1 MADRTEST
9 SMGDAAP
16 EPPGQATQEWTVE
29 EVRAAIARVGRGE
42 FDAVGAFC
50 DSSTFDD
57 RNTDDDRD
65 ASDEADGATRRAE
78 EQGPARAEASGLA
91 QNSSA
96 VDGEAVSPRPL
107 LEDWA
112 ASSRA
117 ADRIRAAEV
126 ARLGAFVLARVLARR
141 DGDVDLIDFLATPVG
156 DTTGEEG
163 SSPDAAGVEVFED
176 HRLSTRARAL
186 LDPADAIIVAAKLNT
201 RLDFARRAAARAVV
215 AFIGLHSL
223 LESAATGRVRFERVE
238 RLHGRIDDALL
249 PVDEVLKL
257 DGFLADLSPQLSLDQ
272 FEKLARR
279 RIRTLTPVLADPE
292 APRKQRCVRYER
304 FDDGTA
310 RLELHGPILVLEG
323 LYQRLSAMA
332 RSIRRNQLESLE
344 SDAFGQVL
352 DSRRVQQGTVDERT
366 VAQLMFD
373 LLTASRLHTQV
384 RVTGQRSGAAR
395 GDAEKAPG
403 AAPTDPAAAAE
414 ELIDVFC
421 PTDGDWLRKQ
431 AAVTITV
438 PITTVLSLDDSPGMV
453 NGDVPLAAEQ
463 CREAAA
469 HATSWFR
476 VLTDPATSIVTDH
489 VAHTYEPTAAMRRT
503 VRQKWRTCTVPGC
516 SQPSQWCEI
525 EHCCRFSKLNPATG
539 GLTVMENLHPMCK
552 HHHGL
557 KTDGVIQLE
566 QLGRNEACW
575 VLPMGVRARK
585 TAPPVA
591 IGDDAVDPG
600 TLLTCA
606 DERDKA
612 REVDEP
618 GDVPPPF

>member
-1 MADRTEST
+1 MTDRTEST

-16 EPPGQATQEWTVE
+16 DPPGQATLQWTLE
-29 EVRAAIARVGRGE
+29 DVRAAIARIARGE
-42 FDAVGAFC
+42 FGAAGAFG
-50 DSSTFDD
+50 D
-57 RNTDDDRD
+57 R
-65 ASDEADGATRRAE
+65 S
-78 EQGPARAEASGLA
+78 PARADESGSV
-91 QNSSA
+91 QRSA
-96 VDGEAVSPRPL
+96 VVDGEAVPSFEL

-117 ADRIRAAEV
+117 ADRMRAAEV

-141 DGDVDLIDFLATPVG
+141 DGDVELGDFLATPAVSHSS
-156 DTTGEEG
+156 GEEG
-163 SSPDAAGVEVFED
+163 LPDSAAVEVFED
-176 HRLSTRARAL
+176 HRLSTRAREL

-215 AFIGLHSL
+215 AFIGLHGL
-223 LESAATGRVRFERVE
+223 LESAASGRVRFERVE

-249 PVDEVLKL
+249 PVDEVRKL
-257 DGFLADLSPQLSLDQ
+257 DGFLEDLSPQLSLDQ

-279 RIRTLTPVLADPE
+279 HIRTLAPVPADPE

-310 RLELHGPILVLEG
+310 RMELHGPILVVEG

-344 SDAFGQVL
+344 SDAFGRVL
-352 DSRRVQQGTVDERT
+352 DSSRVEQGTVDERT

-384 RVTGQRSGAAR
+384 RVKDPHSIGVPDGVVEAT
-395 GDAEKAPG
+395 DAEATDAEAG
-403 AAPTDPAAAAE
+403 EAGPTSTE

-516 SQPSQWCEI
+516 SQPAQWCEM

-557 KTDGVIQLE
+557 KTEGVIRLE
-566 QLGRNEACW
+566 KLGPNEACW
-575 VLPMGVRARK
+575 VLPMGVRAMR

-591 IGDDAVDPG
+591 VGDRTVDPG
-600 TLLTCA
+600 TLLTRA
-606 DERDKA
+606 VEKDKA
-612 REVDEP
+612 REVNEP

>member
-1 MADRTEST
+1 MTDRTEST
-9 SMGDAAP
+9 SIGDAAP
-16 EPPGQATQEWTVE
+16 EPPGQAGPEWTVE
-29 EVRAAIARVGRGE
+29 DVRAAIARVGRGE
-42 FDAVGAFC
+42 FDAVGPFC
-50 DSSTFDD
+50 DPS
-57 RNTDDDRD
+57 
-65 ASDEADGATRRAE
+65 
-78 EQGPARAEASGLA
+78 PARSEAGGLT
-91 QNSSA
+91 QSSSP
-96 VDGEAVSPRPL
+96 VGGEAVSSRSL

-141 DGDVDLIDFLATPVG
+141 DGDVELIDFLATPAVG
-156 DTTGEEG
+156 TAAVGTADEEDG
-163 SSPDAAGVEVFED
+163 SPEASTAEVFED

-201 RLDFARRAAARAVV
+201 RLDFARRAAGRAVV
-215 AFIGLHSL
+215 AFIGLHGL
-223 LESAATGRVRFERVE
+223 LESAASGRVRFERIE

-249 PVDEVLKL
+249 PVDEVRKL
-257 DGFLADLSPQLSLDQ
+257 DGFLLDLSPQLSLDQ

-279 RIRTLTPVLADPE
+279 HIRELTPVPADPE

-310 RLELHGPILVLEG
+310 CLELHGPILVLEG

-352 DSRRVQQGTVDERT
+352 DSRRVEQGPVDERT
-366 VAQLMFD
+366 AAQLMFD
-373 LLTASRLHTQV
+373 LLTGSRLHTQV
-384 RVTGQRSGAAR
+384 RVTGQRSGVAR
-395 GDAEKAPG
+395 GDAEEIPV
-403 AAPTDPAAAAE
+403 AAPTDPVAGGE

-516 SQPSQWCEI
+516 SQPAQWCEM
-525 EHCCRFSKLNPATG
+525 EHCCRFSKLDPATG

-557 KTDGVIQLE
+557 KTDGVIRLE
-566 QLGRNEACW
+566 RLGPNEACW
-575 VLPMGVRARK
+575 VLPMGVRAMR

-591 IGDDAVDPG
+591 IGDRTVDPG
-600 TLLTCA
+600 ALLTCA
-606 DERDKA
+606 DESDEAQKVEEA
-612 REVDEP
+612 QKVKEGQEVDEGREANEP